1 MADDPKVRVADVFD
15 RVSASYDA
23 VGVDFFEPIAED
35 LVAELAPRSGE
46 RALDV
51 GCGRGAVL
59 FRLAE
64 AVGPTGSV
72 VGIDLAPGM
81 VERTAADVAE
91 AGLAD
96 RVDVRLGD
104 AVAPELPGP
113 PFDLV
118 ASSLVLFF
126 LVDPL
131 AAAVAWGELLRPGG
145 RVGVST
151 FGPFN
156 DEWNAVEAPL
166 RQYVP
171 GATRDPRTNTGGP
184 FGSDEAMV
192 ELLTVAGFVEVRTV
206 TTTVAVRFESADHW
220 YRWSTSIGQLQFW
233 DAVPADEVDDVRA
246 AAAEAMEAGRRADGR
261 LGFDQQV
268 RYTLGRRP

>member
-1 MADDPKVRVADVFD
+1 MADDQRSRVADVFD

-23 VGVDFFEPIAED
+23 VGVDFFRPIAD
-35 LVAELAPRSGE
+35 GLVAELAPRPGE

-59 FRLAE
+59 FPLAD

-72 VGIDLAPGM
+72 VGVDIAAGM
-81 VERTAADVAE
+81 VERTGADVAE
-91 AGLAD
+91 AGLAG
-96 RVDVRLGD
+96 RVEVLLGD
-104 AVAPELPGP
+104 AEAPDLVRAE
-113 PFDLV
+113 FDLV

-126 LVDPL
+126 LADPL
-131 AAAVAWGELLRPGG
+131 AALVAWGGLLVPGG

-156 DEWNAVEAPL
+156 DEWNAVEEPL
-166 RQYVP
+166 RRYVP
-171 GATRDPRTNTGGP
+171 GAARDPRTNAGGP

-192 ELLTVAGFVEVRTV
+192 ELLTVAGFVDVRTV
-206 TTTVAVRFESADHW
+206 TTTVPVRFESAEHW

-233 DAVPADEVDDVRA
+233 DAVPADEVDAVRA
-246 AAAEAMEAGRRADGR
+246 TASEAMEAGRRPDGR
-261 LGFDQQV
+261 LGFDQTV
-268 RYTLGRRP
+268 RYTLGRRG